1 MNANINLI
9 MTTQRPE
16 VLKQTDFW
24 LKIVSGWKR
33 EIGNVMRKSEHVKA
47 SPQVTAE
54 VARTAGELSLF
65 AEKLDELYRQIDLH
79 QLNLPAVDQ
88 IEEWTQTHLFLS
100 ERLNNESRI
109 LRELLSEMF
118 KLDKA
123 AYKRFLC

>member
-1 MNANINLI
+1 MNANVNLI

-33 EIGNVMRKSEHVKA
+33 EIGNVMMKSEHVKA
-47 SPQVTAE
+47 SPQITAE

-88 IEEWTQTHLFLS
+88 IEEWMQTHLFLS

-109 LRELLSEMF
+109 LRGLLSDMF

>member
-1 MNANINLI
+1 MNANVNLI

-33 EIGNVMRKSEHVKA
+33 EIGNVMMKSEHVKA
-47 SPQVTAE
+47 SPQITAE

-109 LRELLSEMF
+109 LRGLLSDMF